1 MWCCY
6 GWFLFWGFRYLFL
19 CSLSCVNR
27 DLKLEN
33 FLFSDEAADSELKM
47 IDFGL
52 SKVRN
57 AIDCTILK

>member
-1 MWCCY
+1 MVDIAFGVLGTY
-6 GWFLFWGFRYLFL
+6 IFMFSLF
-19 CSLSCVNR
+19 CVDR

-57 AIDCTILK
+57 AIDCTILE